1 MELRHLQYIAEI
13 VRCNNFTR
21 AAENLNVTQPT
32 ISKMIQNLE
41 KELNADIFV
50 RSGRQIQLTDVGEAI
65 LQHSGP
71 ILQMF
76 ESLKT
81 EINDLTF
88 LNKGSIRIGL
98 PPMAGSSF
106 FPDVIK
112 KFQDRYP
119 GITMKMVEDGASKI
133 ERSIEEGLLDVGIL
147 LWPVDQAVFDSFPIV
162 RDQLKVVMH
171 PAHRLADRERI
182 ELAELEL
189 ERFIFFNSHFAMH
202 DRIKNACRSA
212 GFVPR
217 IVSESSQ
224 WDLIREMVRADLGI
238 AFLPGTICRLL
249 DPNKV
254 KAISL
259 VSPEIPWQPVMAWR
273 REGYQSL
280 AAREW
285 IAFTK
290 QIFAEPT

>member
-112 KFQDRYP
+112 KIPGSLPGDHDEDGRGRREQDREKHRRRLAGRRHIVMAGRSGGIRFISDREGSVKGRDASRTPVSGP
-119 GITMKMVEDGASKI
+119 GANRAGRTGTGAVYIFLTAISPCMTGS
-133 ERSIEEGLLDVGIL
+133 RTH
-147 LWPVDQAVFDSFPIV
+147 AVRRASFPASYP
-162 RDQLKVVMH
+162 KA
-171 PAHRLADRERI
+171 P
-182 ELAELEL
+182 
-189 ERFIFFNSHFAMH
+189 S
-202 DRIKNACRSA
+202 
-212 GFVPR
+212 
-217 IVSESSQ
+217 
-224 WDLIREMVRADLGI
+224 GI
-238 AFLPGTICRLL
+238 
-249 DPNKV
+249 
-254 KAISL
+254 
-259 VSPEIPWQPVMAWR
+259 
-273 REGYQSL
+273 
-280 AAREW
+280 
-285 IAFTK
+285 
-290 QIFAEPT
+290 

>member
-1 MELRHLQYIAEI
+1 MAG
-13 VRCNNFTR
+13 
-21 AAENLNVTQPT
+21 
-32 ISKMIQNLE
+32 
-41 KELNADIFV
+41 
-50 RSGRQIQLTDVGEAI
+50 RSGGIRFISDREGSVKGRDASRTPV
-65 LQHSGP
+65 SGP
-71 ILQMF
+71 GA
-76 ESLKT
+76 
-81 EINDLTF
+81 N
-88 LNKGSIRIGL
+88 R
-98 PPMAGSSF
+98 AG
-106 FPDVIK
+106 
-112 KFQDRYP
+112 RT
-119 GITMKMVEDGASKI
+119 GTGA
-133 ERSIEEGLLDVGIL
+133 VY
-147 LWPVDQAVFDSFPIV
+147 
-162 RDQLKVVMH
+162 
-171 PAHRLADRERI
+171 
-182 ELAELEL
+182 
-189 ERFIFFNSHFAMH
+189 IFFNSHFAMH

>member
-112 KFQDRYP
+112 K
-119 GITMKMVEDGASKI
+119 
-133 ERSIEEGLLDVGIL
+133 
-147 LWPVDQAVFDSFPIV
+147 
-162 RDQLKVVMH
+162 
-171 PAHRLADRERI
+171 
-182 ELAELEL
+182 
-189 ERFIFFNSHFAMH
+189 NS
-202 DRIKNACRSA
+202 
-212 GFVPR
+212 R
-217 IVSESSQ
+217 IVTRGS
-224 WDLIREMVRADLGI
+224 R
-238 AFLPGTICRLL
+238 
-249 DPNKV
+249 
-254 KAISL
+254 
-259 VSPEIPWQPVMAWR
+259 
-273 REGYQSL
+273 
-280 AAREW
+280 
-285 IAFTK
+285 
-290 QIFAEPT
+290 